1 MPSSPVHRL
10 AAATANCADLGIVV
24 AFPNADREN
33 SVLMLCDRDGILS
46 TAKNNGADK
55 DVLDALE
62 AIPDRTYDGPN
73 AVSQAVS

>member
-1 MPSSPVHRL
+1 M
-10 AAATANCADLGIVV
+10 A
-24 AFPNADREN
+24 
-33 SVLMLCDRDGILS
+33 

>member
-1 MPSSPVHRL
+1 MSQISPIQVQKYL
-10 AAATANCADLGIVV
+10 SGIDY
-24 AFPNADREN
+24 P
-33 SVLMLCDRDGILS
+33 CDRDGILS

>member
-1 MPSSPVHRL
+1 MSQISPIQVQKYL
-10 AAATANCADLGIVV
+10 SGIDY
-24 AFPNADREN
+24 P
-33 SVLMLCDRDGILS
+33 CDRDGILA
-46 TAKNNGADK
+46 TAKNNGAEK